1 MGASDVVAEKL
12 DNSRKRNK
20 EQHKQHLLKACFMPD
35 TTLDVLMYN
44 IYFNPKTPVR
54 KTILVKKKEG

>member
-1 MGASDVVAEKL
+1 
-12 DNSRKRNK
+12 
-20 EQHKQHLLKACFMPD
+20 MPD